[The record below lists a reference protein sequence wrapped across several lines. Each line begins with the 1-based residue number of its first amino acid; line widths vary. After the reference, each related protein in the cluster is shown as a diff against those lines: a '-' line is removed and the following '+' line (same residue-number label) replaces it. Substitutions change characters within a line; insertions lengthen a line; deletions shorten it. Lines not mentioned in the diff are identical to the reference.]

1 MHIGLIVPNGWT
13 GEYDGWDPASAWRR
27 SVEVAQLAERLGFQ
41 SLWSWDHVHTL
52 QLVRPEGAAY
62 PTLLPD
68 PTDEMTFEAWTM
80 LAALAPQ
87 TSRVRLGQVVTC
99 AGFRNPALLAKM
111 AATLDLVSGG
121 RAVLGIGA
129 GWKQEEWEAYGY
141 QFPPLAERLTR
152 LGETLEIVTRLL
164 RPGRERATF
173 EGRHHRVRGAINLP
187 RPVQQPRL
195 PVMVGGNGPNVTWR
209 LAARFADELN
219 LDNMPP
225 GELRDKLPLIHARCE
240 EVGRDPATLALSGL
254 IFWGDAAV
262 RGQERVDRL
271 GAYRELGL
279 SRVMCL
285 LQESTRSDE
294 PVHAF
299 VEDALT
305 AGCELELGIGGQI
318 PEAPPTLA

>member
-13 GEYDGWDPASAWRR
+13 GEYDGWDPERAWSR
-27 SVEVAQLAERLGFQ
+27 SVAVAQLAERLGFE
-41 SLWSWDHVHTL
+41 SLWCWDHVHTL

-68 PTDEMTFEAWTM
+68 PTDEMTFEVYTM

-87 TSRVRLGQVVTC
+87 TSRVKLGQIVTC

-111 AATLDLVSGG
+111 AATLDVVSGG

-141 QFPPLAERLTR
+141 RYPPLDERLVR
-152 LGETLEIVTRLL
+152 LGESLEILTRML
-164 RPGRERATF
+164 RPGRERASF
-173 EGRHHRVRGAINLP
+173 EGRYLSVHGAINLP
-187 RPVQQPRL
+187 RPVQQPGL
-195 PVMVGGNGPNVTWR
+195 PIMVGGNGPNVTWR
-209 LAARFADELN
+209 LAARYADELN

-225 GELRDKLPLIHARCE
+225 QELREKLPVIHERCA

-254 IFWGDAAV
+254 IFWGDAAI
-262 RGQERVDRL
+262 RGQARIDRL

-285 LQESTRSDE
+285 LQESATSDE

-299 VEDALT
+299 VEDART
-305 AGCELELGIGGQI
+305 AGCHILDTAG
-318 PEAPPTLA
+318 